1 MNLLQKLHDI
11 QEKVSG
17 LGKDKDTKSQ
27 YNPNG
32 FKYVTGDKVIS
43 AIKPLMNHHKI
54 ILKQEVIRME
64 NQPITYVNSKGNNKT
79 EVLTSMH
86 FKFTWIDTESGEREE
101 CLFAANGMNEFDKS
115 AGAALT
121 YSQRYFL
128 LKFFLIATDEDDVDA
143 IVRDYMDGQ
152 PSTPAKPTPKVSIT
166 PDKVDGLVKWMKE
179 NKKGMVEVKGLYD
192 ISADIEKQINDKLKA

>member
-43 AIKPLMNHHKI
+43 AIKPLMNTHKI
-54 ILKQEVIRME
+54 ILKQEIMSMH
-64 NQPITYVNSKGNNKT
+64 NQPITYVNAKGNNKT
-79 EVLTSMH
+79 EVLTSMT

-101 CLFAANGMNEFDKS
+101 CLFAANGMNDFDKGAGS
-115 AGAALT
+115 ACT
-121 YSQRYFL
+121 YGSRYFL

-143 IVRDYMDGQ
+143 IVRDYMDSQ
-152 PSTPAKPTPKVSIT
+152 PTQPAPKKVAIT
-166 PDKVDGLVKWMKE
+166 ADKVDGLVKWMKD
-179 NKKGMVEVKGLYD
+179 NKKTIDQAKDAYD
-192 ISADIEKQINDKLKA
+192 ISADIEKQINEKLK

>member
-1 MNLLQKLHDI
+1 MNLLQKLHNI

-27 YNPNG
+27 HNPNG

-43 AIKPLMNHHKI
+43 AIKPLMNTHKL
-54 ILKQEVIRME
+54 ILKQEVVKME
-64 NQPITYVNSKGNNKT
+64 NQPITYVNAKGNNKT

-115 AGAALT
+115 AGSAIT

-143 IVRDYMDGQ
+143 IVREYMDSQ
-152 PSTPAKPTPKVSIT
+152 PSQPAPKKVAIT
-166 PDKVDGLVKWMKE
+166 TEKVDGLVKWMKD
-179 NKKGMVEVKGLYD
+179 NKKTIDQAKDAYD
-192 ISADIEKQINDKLKA
+192 ISADIEKQINDKLK

>member
-1 MNLLQKLHDI
+1 MNLLQKLHNI

-43 AIKPLMNHHKI
+43 AIKPLMNTHKL
-54 ILKQEVIRME
+54 ILKQEVVKME
-64 NQPITYVNSKGNNKT
+64 NQPITYVNAKGNNKT

-101 CLFAANGMNEFDKS
+101 CLFAANGMNDFDKGAGS
-115 AGAALT
+115 AIT
-121 YSQRYFL
+121 YAGRYFL

-143 IVRDYMDGQ
+143 IVREYMDNQ
-152 PSTPAKPTPKVSIT
+152 PTQPAPKKVAIT
-166 PDKVDGLVKWMKE
+166 AEKVDGLVKWMKD
-179 NKKGMVEVKGLYD
+179 NKKTIDQAKDAYD
-192 ISADIEKQINDKLKA
+192 ISADIEKQINNKLK

>member
-43 AIKPLMNHHKI
+43 AIKPLMNLHKI
-54 ILKQEVIRME
+54 ILKQEVIKME

-143 IVRDYMDGQ
+143 IVRDYMDTPTQ
-152 PSTPAKPTPKVSIT
+152 PQKPSKTTVT
-166 PDKVDGLVKWMKE
+166 TDKVDGLVKWMKE
-179 NKKGMVEVKGLYD
+179 NKKSIVEVKELYS
-192 ISADIEKQINDKLKA
+192 ISADIEKQINEKLK

>member
-43 AIKPLMNHHKI
+43 AIKPLMNTHKL
-54 ILKQEVIRME
+54 ILKQEVISME

-143 IVRDYMDGQ
+143 IVREYMDNQ
-152 PSTPAKPTPKVSIT
+152 PAQPAPKKVAIT
-166 PDKVDGLVKWMKE
+166 AEKVDGLVKWMKE
-179 NKKGMVEVKGLYD
+179 NKKTIDQAKDAYD
-192 ISADIEKQINDKLKA
+192 ISADIEKQINDKLK

>member
-43 AIKPLMNHHKI
+43 AIKPLMNLHKI
-54 ILKQEVIRME
+54 ILKQEVIKME
-64 NQPITYVNSKGNNKT
+64 NQPITYVNAKGNNKT

-101 CLFAANGMNEFDKS
+101 CLFAANGMNDFDKGAGS
-115 AGAALT
+115 AIT
-121 YSQRYFL
+121 YSARYFL

-143 IVRDYMDGQ
+143 IVRDYMDSQ
-152 PSTPAKPTPKVSIT
+152 PAQPTPKKVAIT
-166 PDKVDGLVKWMKE
+166 ADKVDGLVKWMKD
-179 NKKGMVEVKGLYD
+179 NKKTIDQAKEAYN
-192 ISADIEKQINDKLKA
+192 ISADIEKQINEKLK

>member
-11 QEKVSG
+11 QEKVAG

-43 AIKPLMNHHKI
+43 AIKPLMNKHKI
-54 ILKQEVIRME
+54 LLKQEVISME
-64 NQPITYVNSKGNNKT
+64 NTPVTYVNAKGNNKT
-79 EVLTSMH
+79 EVLTAMH

-101 CLFAANGMNEFDKS
+101 CLFAANGMNDFDKGAGS
-115 AGAALT
+115 AIT
-121 YSQRYFL
+121 YSSRYFL

-143 IVRDYMDGQ
+143 IVREYMDGQ
-152 PSTPAKPTPKVSIT
+152 PTPKPSKKPVPIDKEQIVIDWAKKEGKTLDDVKKVYEVSS
-166 PDKVDGLVKWMKE
+166 E
-179 NKKGMVEVKGLYD
+179 FE
-192 ISADIEKQINDKLKA
+192 AKLKEALNNDF

>member
-11 QEKVSG
+11 QEKVLG

-43 AIKPLMNHHKI
+43 AIKPLMNQHKI
-54 ILKQEVIRME
+54 ILKQEVLTME
-64 NQPITYVNSKGNNKT
+64 NQPITYLNSKGNNKT
-79 EVLTSMH
+79 EVLTSLH

-101 CLFAANGMNEFDKS
+101 CLFAANGMNDFDKGFGS
-115 AGAALT
+115 ACT
-121 YSQRYFL
+121 YGSRYFL

-143 IVRDYMDGQ
+143 IVRDYMDTPTQ
-152 PSTPAKPTPKVSIT
+152 PQKPSKTTIT

-179 NKKGMVEVKGLYD
+179 NKKSIVEVKELYS